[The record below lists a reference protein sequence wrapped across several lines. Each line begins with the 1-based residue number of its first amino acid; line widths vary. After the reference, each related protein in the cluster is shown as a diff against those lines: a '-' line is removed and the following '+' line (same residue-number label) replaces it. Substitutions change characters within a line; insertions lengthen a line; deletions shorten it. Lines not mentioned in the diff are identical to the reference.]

1 MPLTFI
7 LAEAALETVPRT
19 IMHHR
24 SVIARAKVEGKRS
37 EQTLLDRTY
46 HHRAMLGLLNSEKR
60 GRPDIA
66 HLTLLEILSTPL
78 NKEGRLRSYVH
89 TVNDYVIT
97 VDEKTKLPRNYNR
110 FVGLVERVFLDGKVP
125 PEGKP
130 LLSMEKMGI
139 TQLLESIQP
148 TKTVAFSSVG
158 DPTTMREV
166 CQNLAKESRPA
177 VVVGGFAHGH
187 FSRRTLD
194 SADMVVSIYHKPLD
208 AWVVASRIVYEYEVE
223 SSK

>member
-1 MPLTFI
+1 
-7 LAEAALETVPRT
+7 
-19 IMHHR
+19 
-24 SVIARAKVEGKRS
+24 
-37 EQTLLDRTY
+37 
-46 HHRAMLGLLNSEKR
+46 MLGLLNSEKR
-60 GRPDIA
+60 GRPDIT

-78 NKEGRLRSYVH
+78 NKEGRLRLYVH

-97 VDEKTKLPRNYNR
+97 VDERTKLPRNYDR
-110 FVGLVERVFLDGKVP
+110 FVGLIERVFLDGKVP

-158 DPTTMREV
+158 DPATIQEV
-166 CQNLAKESRPA
+166 CRNLAKESRPT

-194 SADMVVSIYHKPLD
+194 SADTVVSIYHKPLD